1 MIPQAKNSTPR
12 GQRPRRSPLAP
23 YVPAPVLA
31 GSARAGRAA
40 PWSEELSGS
49 LLIAD
54 MAGFTRLADRVAE
67 RGRLGTEQ
75 LVGILNRYY
84 ARILKPVFRYGGQP
98 FRFGGDS
105 LVALFSGEQHAEAAA
120 ACACAIHAELA
131 RAAVLPASAGGGQ
144 IRVSQGIASGD
155 LTLLCA
161 APEGRTAVF
170 LLLGA
175 AVGDAVRAQDAAS
188 AGETL
193 LASSTTAALGLDIP
207 PGEDGFVRCP
217 ETLAPLAAARGRGVR
232 PPEQFAASFLDPTL
246 AERLGAEVGANAGEH
261 RRIAVL
267 FVQVDGLHDLCATGP
282 DGLRIVETLSARIAA
297 DVSAGGGVLLGADPT
312 PSGAKFLAVFGLD
325 RVSEHDTERAALTA
339 LALCR
344 TLRPLP
350 ASLVWKIGLNA
361 GTVLASDLGVQR
373 RRDYTVLGDPINV
386 AARLAAGAAVRTAVA
401 HGALENE
408 IRPAVRLGALPAA
421 MAKGKATP
429 LPRVRLVDRRR
440 TPLSSL
446 APPVEAIVGRNEETA
461 RLRALSRA
469 ATEARETRT
478 ALLCGPAGTGKS
490 ALIALLA
497 REWEDRGG
505 AALLLDRRRI
515 AGVPGPY
522 AVWRGPLRAL
532 LGVRRGETASLPA
545 IVASVERWAL
555 EDRDSVAL
563 LARLVGVPFAGDALA
578 ALDPPVLAERLRRT
592 AVAALTAAAQEQRLL
607 VAVDDLATLDEASAD
622 LVRALIIRRPS
633 APLVVI
639 AGAREDGSDPPWDE
653 HVVLGGLHGVAL
665 EKVVA
670 EALGAAALDGRV
682 LAFLDTRTA
691 GNPLFAITLAREAL
705 AEGLIAVSPGTRTC
719 VPIADLATLSA
730 PSSLVGLLQAAV
742 DALAPGDRVLMQA
755 AAVCGQRFAP
765 ALLAAAG
772 SSAVATLDRALDRLT
787 GGDLLQR
794 DADGWLSFRR
804 PLLRETV
811 YDALP
816 SARRKRMHRRI
827 ADALLRDWAVG
838 DEEALAEHLIAAEDP
853 RLVPFA
859 LRAGARAQELA
870 DGEAALRAYR
880 AIYGGPRRVR
890 DADGAATLLA
900 LVAAGDVLVH
910 HVSRYAEALDCYRR
924 ALRRVGHSPGDG
936 DLPNATAVRYKL
948 GYALRRLGRDE
959 EAARAFRRVLRADA
973 GAPSALA
980 ASSLL
985 ELAMIRHVAGA
996 SGPALRL
1003 CRRALAVAEAAG
1015 AAVERA
1021 HAYIR
1026 LGIAL
1031 SHTGDHMHAVDYLQR
1046 GAELCRE
1053 LGDVRWQADGMN
1065 NLGAV
1070 QFRLGLLD
1078 DAAAAYQAARDLWR
1092 GSDDADRTAQAAIN
1106 LGEVLALRGHFE
1118 EAQRLFADCRAR
1130 WERSGYA
1137 IGVANADL
1145 FAGQTHARQG
1155 SWAAAREELR
1165 RAADQALSLGFD
1177 SLASLAEASLAEA
1190 LHDAGRRSA
1199 ARETAERAAA
1209 RGARARSR
1217 LYDAY
1222 VQRALGVASGASE
1235 AGRGRLVEAMAAF
1248 ARQDMAF
1255 EEAVTRL
1262 RLAEAL
1268 ILLSDAEAV
1277 RQAES
1282 ALATFTRLGTTPERE
1297 RALRLLER
1305 WQATT
1310 PHTRP
1315 LLSEGFVEAQPP
1327 GPPPSS
1333 LPASLRSAR
1342 RGSLLRS

>member
-1 MIPQAKNSTPR
+1 
-12 GQRPRRSPLAP
+12 
-23 YVPAPVLA
+23 V
-31 GSARAGRAA
+31 RAGRAA
-40 PWSEELSGS
+40 PWSEELEGS
-49 LLIAD
+49 LLVAD

-84 ARILKPVFRYGGQP
+84 ARILKPVFRYEGQP

-105 LVALFSGEQHAEAAA
+105 LVALFSGRHHAEMAA
-120 ACACAIHAELA
+120 ACASAIHTELA
-131 RAAVLPASAGGGQ
+131 RTALLPSSAGGGR
-144 IRVSQGIASGD
+144 IRVSQGIASGK

-161 APEGRTAVF
+161 APADKTAAF
-170 LLLGA
+170 LLLGQT
-175 AVGDAVRAQDAAS
+175 VGDAVRAQDAAA

-193 LASSTTAALGLDIP
+193 LASSTASRLGLE
-207 PGEDGFVRCP
+207 GETTPEGFLPCP
-217 ETLAPLAAARGRGVR
+217 SLPQPRSAERSRHQR
-232 PPEQFAASFLDPTL
+232 PPERFAARFLDPTL
-246 AERLGAEVGANAGEH
+246 AERLGVEGGANAGEH

-267 FVQVDGLHDLCATGP
+267 FVQIDGLHELCATG
-282 DGLRIVETLSARIAA
+282 VEGVRAIEEMSARVASEVI
-297 DVSAGGGVLLGADPT
+297 AGGGVLLGADPT

-325 RVSEHDTERAALTA
+325 RVSEHDTERAALAA

-344 TLRPLP
+344 TLR
-350 ASLVWKIGLNA
+350 SLRPSLAWKIGLNA
-361 GTVLASDLGVQR
+361 GTVLASELGAQR

-386 AARLAAGAAVRTAVA
+386 AARLAAGAPLHTAVA

-421 MAKGKATP
+421 IAKGKAAP

-446 APPVEAIVGRNEETA
+446 APPVEEIVGRAEEA
-461 RLRALSRA
+461 ERLRRLEREA
-469 ATEARETRT
+469 AETRT
-478 ALLCGPAGTGKS
+478 ARAALVSGPAGTGKS
-490 ALIALLA
+490 VLIALLA
-497 REWEDRGG
+497 REWEERGG
-505 AALLLDRRRI
+505 RALLLDRRRVG
-515 AGVPGPY
+515 GVPGPY

-545 IVASVERWAL
+545 LGAVVERWAL
-555 EDRDSVAL
+555 EDRDALAL
-563 LARLVGVPFAGDALA
+563 LARLLGVPFAGDALA
-578 ALDPPVLAERLRRT
+578 SLDPPLLADRLRRV
-592 AVAALTAAAQEQRLL
+592 AVSALAAAARDQRLL
-607 VAVDDLATLDEASAD
+607 VAVDDLAALDDASAD
-622 LVRALIIRRPS
+622 LLQALVRRRAD
-633 APLVVI
+633 APLVVL
-639 AGAREDGSDPPWDE
+639 AGARTDTSDLPWDE
-653 HVVLGGLHGVAL
+653 TVALGGLHGRELEQAVAQ
-665 EKVVA
+665 
-670 EALGAAALDGRV
+670 ALGAASLDPRV
-682 LAFLDTRTA
+682 LGFLEARTA
-691 GNPLFAITLAREAL
+691 GNPLFAISLAHEAL
-705 AEGLIAVSPGTRTC
+705 ADGLIAVSPGTRTC
-719 VPIADLATLSA
+719 VPIADLAALSA
-730 PSSLVGLLQAAV
+730 PSSLVGLLQAGV
-742 DALAPGDRVLMQA
+742 DALAPADRGLMQA

-772 SSAVATLDRALDRLT
+772 AAQADLLDRAIDRLT
-787 GGDLLQR
+787 VGDLLQR

-804 PLLRETV
+804 PLLREAV

-816 SARRKRMHRRI
+816 SARKRRMHGRI
-827 ADALLRDWAVG
+827 ADALLRDWATG
-838 DEEALAEHLIAAEDP
+838 DEDVLAEHLIAAEDP

-880 AIYGGPRRVR
+880 AIYAGPRRVR
-890 DADGAATLLA
+890 DADPAATLVS

-910 HVSRYAEALDCYRR
+910 HVSRYAEALGCYER
-924 ALRRVGHSPGDG
+924 ALRRAGRHTLSADTPDVLSI
-936 DLPNATAVRYKL
+936 RYKL

-959 EAARAFRRVLRADA
+959 AAARALRRVLRD
-973 GAPSALA
+973 GRGTPSAMA
-980 ASSLL
+980 ASALL
-985 ELAMIRHVAGA
+985 EIAMIRHVAGA

-1031 SHTGDHMHAVDYLQR
+1031 SHTGDHVHAVDFLQR
-1046 GAELCRE
+1046 GVELCRD

-1070 QFRLGLLD
+1070 LFRLGRLD

-1092 GSDDADRTAQAAIN
+1092 SSDDADRTAQAAIN
-1106 LGEVLALRGHFE
+1106 LGEVLALRGQFD
-1118 EAQRLFADCRAR
+1118 EAQRLFSDCRAR

-1155 SWAAAREELR
+1155 NWTAAREELR
-1165 RAADQALSLGFD
+1165 RAADQALALGLDGLTAF
-1177 SLASLAEASLAEA
+1177 AEASLAEA
-1190 LHDAGRRSA
+1190 LYDAGRRSA
-1199 ARETAERAAA
+1199 ARQTAESAAA

-1222 VQRALGVASGASE
+1222 VQRALGVASGATD
-1235 AGRGRLVEAMAAF
+1235 AGRRRLADAIAVF

-1268 ILLSDAEAV
+1268 ILMADAEAV
-1277 RQAES
+1277 RHAEA
-1282 ALATFTRLGTTPERE
+1282 ALETFSRLGTAPERE
-1297 RALRLLER
+1297 RATRLLER
-1305 WQATT
+1305 WRASA
-1310 PHTRP
+1310 PRDRE
-1315 LLSEGFVEAQPP
+1315 LLAAGQGQRAP
-1327 GPPPSS
+1327 
-1333 LPASLRSAR
+1333 
-1342 RGSLLRS
+1342 